1 VGRDDSGHPTRD
13 VSLEKEAAKYG
24 NAPGHGLPYVS
35 ANLPNDQELKR
46 DPVLA
51 AESGPAVGPIHFLPA
66 SSRKAV
72 EDTLI
77 QNKPSLSFQLS

>member
-1 VGRDDSGHPTRD
+1 MGRDDSGHPTRD

-51 AESGPAVGPIHFLPA
+51 ACRVRP
-66 SSRKAV
+66 SRRT
-72 EDTLI
+72 D
-77 QNKPSLSFQLS
+77 SFPTCQFQKGC